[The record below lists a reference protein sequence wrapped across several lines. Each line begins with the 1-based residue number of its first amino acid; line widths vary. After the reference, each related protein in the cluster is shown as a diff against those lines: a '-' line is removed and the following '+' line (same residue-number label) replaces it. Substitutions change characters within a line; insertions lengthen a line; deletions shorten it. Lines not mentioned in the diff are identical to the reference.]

1 MSKDYKGPAKKSGG
15 GKGGAGSLLIG
26 ILIGLL
32 MGLGIALAVA
42 WYINKMPTPFVNRAP
57 PPLKGE
63 PLKSPD
69 VAKSDDKTAKSA
81 DAKPRFDFYKILPG
95 AEEPR
100 IGADRKAADK
110 AVERPVD
117 KAGPDTIAKAG
128 PPAGAVKPSDRIW
141 LQAGAFASQSDAE
154 ALKARLALAGWEA
167 AVQSA
172 TLPDQ
177 GVRYRVR
184 VGPFDNTDEVNR
196 VKGELSKSGFDAAVI
211 KNQ

>member
-1 MSKDYKGPAKKSGG
+1 MNFAQTRTQTSRLDARRARRSMRGGVVLGIFLGLILGLAIAAAVAFYLARAGLSSPLPVPGASKDAARANKTDMPATA
-15 GKGGAGSLLIG
+15 GA
-26 ILIGLL
+26 
-32 MGLGIALAVA
+32 
-42 WYINKMPTPFVNRAP
+42 P
-57 PPLKGE
+57 E
-63 PLKSPD
+63 
-69 VAKSDDKTAKSA
+69 
-81 DAKPRFDFYKILPG
+81 KPRFDFYKILPG

-100 IGADRKAADK
+100 IGSERKSSDK
-110 AVERPVD
+110 ATERPGD
-117 KAGPDTIAKAG
+117 KSAPDTVAKAG
-128 PPAGAVKPSDRIW
+128 PPAGAVKPADRMW

-154 ALKARLALAGWEA
+154 SLKARLALAGWEA

-196 VKGELSKSGFDAAVI
+196 VKGELGKSGFDAAVI